1 MSIKTFFEQVPLTKV
16 EALIAEQQL
25 TNDAKAKL
33 SKKEKDAQN
42 EKKSPREKSSGG
54 GRIV

>member
-1 MSIKTFFEQVPLTKV
+1 MSIKTYFEQVPLTKV

-25 TNDAKAKL
+25 ANDCKVKI
-33 SKKEKDAQN
+33 SEKEKDAQ
-42 EKKSPREKSSGG
+42 KKSPREKSFDG